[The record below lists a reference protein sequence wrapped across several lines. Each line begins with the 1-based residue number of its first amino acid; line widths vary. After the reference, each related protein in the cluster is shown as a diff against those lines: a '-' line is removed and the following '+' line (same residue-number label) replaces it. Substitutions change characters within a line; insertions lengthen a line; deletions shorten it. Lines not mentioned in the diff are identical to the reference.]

1 LQRRLAS
8 ADFCRCLRL
17 AYDEFPDP
25 DAAGLNCEKKREE
38 KSMKYHIEQHGNE
51 VVISFD
57 AMDSQA
63 QVMIEAIGRCR
74 QSARACSSGEC
85 MKIADM
91 ETCSADGAMAVR
103 LKPHS
108 DATLSM
114 VSLGECLKYQMPKD
128 VRA

>member
-1 LQRRLAS
+1 
-8 ADFCRCLRL
+8 
-17 AYDEFPDP
+17 
-25 DAAGLNCEKKREE
+25 
-38 KSMKYHIEQHGNE
+38 MKYHIEQQGNE

-57 AMDSQA
+57 ALDSQA

-74 QSARACSSGEC
+74 QSAWACSAGEC

-91 ETCSADGAMAVR
+91 ETCAVGGTMAVR
-103 LKPHS
+103 LKPRS

-114 VSLGECLKYQMPKD
+114 VSLGECLKYQMPKE